1 MYAGGDA
8 AEQMVR
14 MSLQGVEVTARI
26 TGEAAKNITILLYSI
41 LKEEKKTKGKARLT
55 NMLKSGKELKVFTVR
70 NADLKE
76 FTQNAKKYGV
86 LYCVLADRSNKDPN
100 AQVDIIA
107 RAEDAGKINRIV
119 ERFNL
124 ASVDTASI
132 MTEIGKERAGSD
144 MNVPEKNMSDDQAE
158 ALAAE
163 LLGKPIKKEEP
174 SVNPELAK
182 TTLPPPSEPISEQP
196 ERFTEGT
203 TKPPQ
208 QKSIRRDIREIE
220 LKRKRAMMMKGD
232 GEKTRSQDSKSV
244 KPQSRKKKSKGKNQ
258 KER

>member
-14 MSLQGVEVTARI
+14 MSLQGVEVTAKI

-86 LYCVLADRSNKDPN
+86 LYCVLTDRRNTDPN

-132 MTEIGKERAGSD
+132 MTEIERDKTGAGIKESEIS
-144 MNVPEKNMSDDQAE
+144 MTDDKAE
-158 ALAAE
+158 ALASE
-163 LLGKPIKKEEP
+163 LMGKPIQKEENA
-174 SVNPELAK
+174 VNPNTAK
-182 TTLPPPSEPISEQP
+182 TEALHPSEPISEQQ
-196 ERFTEGT
+196 ERITGGSIKKEP
-203 TKPPQ
+203 K
-208 QKSIRRDIREIE
+208 KSVRADLREIE
-220 LKRKRAMMMKGD
+220 LRRKRIMLAKGAAD
-232 GEKTRSQDSKSV
+232 RSTPPNKSTA
-244 KPQSRKKKSKGKNQ
+244 PPSRKKKSKGK
-258 KER
+258 KEKVR